1 MHLLIKVYYI
11 VGALLG
17 GNGGVTLI
25 IQVVCMYLHFRDI
38 GHILVSI
45 SYRNSQ
51 NEIVLNLKKYIVNIN
66 FLIKGYAP
74 SVFPCHLLLK

>member
-51 NEIVLNLKKYIVNIN
+51 NEIVINLKKCTVNIN
-66 FLIKGYAP
+66 FLMKGYAP
-74 SVFPCHLLLK
+74 SVSVCHLVLR

>member
-1 MHLLIKVYYI
+1 

-25 IQVVCMYLHFRDI
+25 IQVVCVYLHFRDI

-45 SYRNSQ
+45 SYRNSR
-51 NEIVLNLKKYIVNIN
+51 NEIVKILKKYNENIN
-66 FLIKGYAP
+66 ILMKGYAP
-74 SVFPCHLLLK
+74 RVSVCHLVL